1 MPSMQ
6 SVEPEH
12 PVSAAIEVRVEKLAQ
27 LFHSLDPYP
36 FRERDLDRDAEEFIV
51 DWARE
56 LPHKQALTILIHVPA
71 SELGHEHAA
80 QVKAAMQGYF
90 RYRAEIV
97 SHDLRELFSV
107 GRVSLLV
114 GLSVLCLCIVASSF
128 AATIP
133 SSNTARIVSE
143 GFVILGWVAN
153 WRPAEI
159 FLYDWWPMVRRRNL
173 LRRLALAEV
182 SLVRR

>member
-6 SVEPEH
+6 PVESEH

-56 LPHKQALTILIHVPA
+56 LPHKQALTILIHVPT

-80 QVKAAMQGYF
+80 QVKAAVQRYF
-90 RYRAEIV
+90 RYRAGIV
-97 SHDLRELFSV
+97 SHDLH
-107 GRVSLLV
+107 
-114 GLSVLCLCIVASSF
+114 
-128 AATIP
+128 
-133 SSNTARIVSE
+133 
-143 GFVILGWVAN
+143 
-153 WRPAEI
+153 
-159 FLYDWWPMVRRRNL
+159 
-173 LRRLALAEV
+173 
-182 SLVRR
+182 